1 MITRPTL
8 GEAAR
13 SARRRR
19 NIKLAGLPALGANA
33 PVDSDQPIALVCE
46 CRRVTC
52 GAQVSLPEALFRALV
67 EEAEFWLVAPGH
79 AGPNEHVV
87 ASSAGYQ
94 LIVPRSY
101 VVELEPALAD

>member
-1 MITRPTL
+1 MITRPTI

-19 NIKLAGLPALGANA
+19 NVKLAGLPALEANA
-33 PVDSDQPIALVCE
+33 AVHLNQPIALVCE
-46 CRRVTC
+46 CRRASC
-52 GAQVSLPEALFRALV
+52 GAEVSLPEALFRALV
-67 EEAEFWLVAPGH
+67 DEQEFWLVAPGH
-79 AGPNEHVV
+79 AGSDEHVV

-94 LIVPRSY
+94 LIVPRSF

>member
-19 NIKLAGLPALGANA
+19 NVKLAGLPALEANA
-33 PVDSDQPIALVCE
+33 PVHSDQPIALVCE

-52 GAQVSLPEALFRALV
+52 DAEVSLPEALFRALV

-79 AGPNEHVV
+79 AGPDEHVV
-87 ASSAGYQ
+87 ASSSGYQ

>member
-19 NIKLAGLPALGANA
+19 NIKLAGLPASGANA

-52 GAQVSLPEALFRALV
+52 GAEVSLPEALFRALV

-79 AGPNEHVV
+79 AGADEHVV
-87 ASSAGYQ
+87 ASSARYQ

-101 VVELEPALAD
+101 VVELEPVLAD